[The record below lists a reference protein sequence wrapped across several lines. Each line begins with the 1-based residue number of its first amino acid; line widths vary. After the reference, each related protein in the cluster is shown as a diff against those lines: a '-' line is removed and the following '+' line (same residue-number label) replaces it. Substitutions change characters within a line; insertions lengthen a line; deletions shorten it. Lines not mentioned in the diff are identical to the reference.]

1 MKYLEIIDNFQK
13 ASYATYKS
21 DSYAC
26 GYLSV
31 MLSEALARLPEQTK
45 LTMLKD
51 LADKTVEF
59 TEQF

>member
-1 MKYLEIIDNFQK
+1 MQFLKVIDEFQK

-26 GYLSV
+26 GWLSV
-31 MLSEALARLPEQTK
+31 MLSEALARLPEQTR

-51 LADKTVEF
+51 IADKTVEF

>member
-1 MKYLEIIDNFQK
+1 MQFLKVIDEFHK

-31 MLSEALARLPEQTK
+31 MLSEALARLPEQTR

-51 LADKTVEF
+51 IADKTVEF